1 MADVGSLKTAS
12 LVASDEDEQ
21 AETRWLWLVAELQW
35 AYRESEAL
43 MLDIFDHFACILC
56 CLRGMSREEQ
66 LRHPILRWNP
76 VWWFGILVTE
86 LYMLLGRCFHAI
98 FQQGGP
104 VREDEDELER
114 KARVGWIYTYSGV
127 FVFQA
132 LWDVVT
138 FLQGLEKEA
147 NTRDL
152 FSMITVGFVVEISY
166 LGGDVHLLYRMG
178 RQQTKM
184 MHACVYGRMAFAGV
198 LFGCFVWGSLAWNIK
213 TSRLPTLGE
222 DITWCWK
229 LFFNFFMLLSFLGYR
244 KLLRHRYP
252 AHATIVAPVCQAGKM
267 IFVVV
272 SQFALLV
279 LVYVVDADGL
289 WKALTGV

>member
-1 MADVGSLKTAS
+1 LPEYTVEYVRVTTPFHS
-12 LVASDEDEQ
+12 
-21 AETRWLWLVAELQW
+21 
-35 AYRESEAL
+35 
-43 MLDIFDHFACILC
+43 
-56 CLRGMSREEQ
+56 
-66 LRHPILRWNP
+66 PILQDAVARIVDKCKMDAPILSALTGNDLGFAVISTADGSNLQNASEPLLPMLARMTCTDRLDWILATKT
-76 VWWFGILVTE
+76 VAVQKSSIIVAFGPGGKRGCSTFTKEATSGRGVEFVYASPNGQASPTYPKADL
-86 LYMLLGRCFHAI
+86 LLGGAVTVPLSWEAEFAPRL
-98 FQQGGP
+98 
-104 VREDEDELER
+104 V
-114 KARVGWIYTYSGV
+114 KVG
-127 FVFQA
+127 
-132 LWDVVT
+132 
-138 FLQGLEKEA
+138 
-147 NTRDL
+147 
-152 FSMITVGFVVEISY
+152 
-166 LGGDVHLLYRMG
+166 
-178 RQQTKM
+178 
-184 MHACVYGRMAFAGV
+184 
-198 LFGCFVWGSLAWNIK
+198 K